1 MVNQNCFG
9 CGKLLDSGENKKR
22 RRLLSSP
29 SLSLH
34 LKTLSSLAVAADSGV
49 DTGSLNTGYI
59 CRSCVGLIEKYH
71 QLHKQLSNN
80 FSGAISHIPQ
90 LTTQSEAPEASTSTL
105 CSQPGSHE
113 TETSHQLQSME
124 LASTPLSTDTG
135 SQTLQAEP
143 SSPSQ
148 SLETLHAVPSGPSQ
162 SLETLHA
169 ERSGSY
175 QSLETSNQST
185 SPTLTVCSVII
196 IDLFTKIKINL

>member
-1 MVNQNCFG
+1 MDFSNFSNALPLHLYEIKFSNVN
-9 CGKLLDSGENKKR
+9 
-22 RRLLSSP
+22 SSWG
-29 SLSLH
+29 LSLH

-59 CRSCVGLIEKYH
+59 FRSCVGLIEKYH

-80 FSGAISHIPQ
+80 FSGAISHIPR

-113 TETSHQLQSME
+113 TETGQQLQSIE

-135 SQTLQAEP
+135 RQTLQAE
-143 SSPSQ
+143 
-148 SLETLHAVPSGPSQ
+148 TSGPSQ

-185 SPTLTVCSVII
+185 SPALTVSSVIGERA
-196 IDLFTKIKINL
+196 